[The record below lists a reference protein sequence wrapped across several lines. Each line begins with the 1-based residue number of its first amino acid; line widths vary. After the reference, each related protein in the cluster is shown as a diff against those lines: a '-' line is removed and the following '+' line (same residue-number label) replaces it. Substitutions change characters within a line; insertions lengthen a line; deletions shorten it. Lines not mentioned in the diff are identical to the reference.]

1 MGEVVSLAGYK
12 AKHHPGYIRG
22 CILDN
27 WLMWSNG
34 QTPSTSGWSKPEA
47 HARDSWTKEESD
59 KKVAEAR
66 KRSNARVKAKYRVGS
81 KRNG

>member
-1 MGEVVSLAGYK
+1 MGDVVSLEDFR

-34 QTPSTSGWSKPEA
+34 QTPSNSGWGKSQTPT
-47 HARDSWTKEESD
+47 RYGWNKEEAD
-59 KKVAEAR
+59 KKVAENR
-66 KRSNARVKAKYRVGS
+66 KHTNESVKKSYRIKGKS
-81 KRNG
+81 DG